1 MCEDKQNPD
10 WRHKLVKKIFNFL
23 VVTIFVALAA
33 GVPVLAQTN
42 RAQTGPGSP
51 TLAAVNPTSI
61 NAVSLNQATISSLS
75 NLPEA
80 DMLIYI
86 NPQRIINEVVPKVLP
101 PKDVE
106 EMRKAFDDV
115 KKNVGINP
123 QNVEYLVLAVRFKKP
138 TDDLNF
144 QPPEFMVVASGDF
157 SAESLMVLA
166 RMATSGKLRDE
177 KYGTRTMG
185 LMTID
190 PLVKEAEKNPFLKSL
205 TEMGIV
211 TLSANTIAA
220 GTPSYL
226 RAAADAS
233 DGKERIS
240 AANLNSLM
248 RDANALVSISGTPW
262 HSFAKSF
269 GILGTETNA
278 RAARCESSIGDLY
291 AAVTMDATNFMV
303 RGAMNADNP
312 DTAKIFSKLY
322 SGLLGYATSSIPDP
336 AAQTMLKG
344 LAITAEGNEV
354 MLRADFPQQM
364 VLDLIHKQMAPK
376 KDEAAAAAG
385 PAPKARAKV
394 SVKRRRTKR

>member
-1 MCEDKQNPD
+1 
-10 WRHKLVKKIFNFL
+10 VKKILNFML
-23 VVTIFVALAA
+23 LTIFIALAA
-33 GVPVLAQTN
+33 AVSGLAQN
-42 RAQTGPGSP
+42 NVAQTGPGSP
-51 TLAAVNPTSI
+51 TLAAINPASI
-61 NAVSLNQATISSLS
+61 TTVSPNQAVLGSLS
-75 NLPEA
+75 SLPEA

-101 PKDVE
+101 AKDVE

-123 QNVEYLVLAVRFKKP
+123 QNVEYIVLAVRFKKP

-157 SAESLMVLA
+157 SAESLIVLA
-166 RMATSGKLRDE
+166 RMATDGKLRDE

-190 PLVKEAEKNPFLKSL
+190 PIVKEAEKNPFLKSL
-205 TEMGIV
+205 TEMGII
-211 TLSANTIAA
+211 TLNANTIAA

-240 AANLNSLM
+240 AATLNSLV

-262 HSFAKSF
+262 RSFAKSF
-269 GILGTETNA
+269 GILGTASNA
-278 RAARCESSIGDLY
+278 RAARCESNIGDLY
-291 AAVTMDATNFMV
+291 AAITMDATNFMV

-312 DTAKIFSKLY
+312 DTAKIFSNLY
-322 SGLLGYATSSIPDP
+322 SGLLRYATSSIPDP

-364 VLDLIHKQMAPK
+364 VLDLIHKQMSPK
-376 KDEAAAAAG
+376 KEEAAVVDVA
-385 PAPKARAKV
+385 APKARTKV
-394 SVKRRRTKR
+394 VVKRRRTKRRD

>member
-1 MCEDKQNPD
+1 
-10 WRHKLVKKIFNFL
+10 VKKIFNL
-23 VVTIFVALAA
+23 VLLTIFIVLAA
-33 GVPVLAQTN
+33 AVSGLAQN
-42 RAQTGPGSP
+42 NVAQTGPGSP
-51 TLAAVNPTSI
+51 TLAAINPTSI
-61 NAVSLNQATISSLS
+61 STLSPNQAVLSSLS
-75 NLPEA
+75 SLPEA

-86 NPQRIINEVVPKVLP
+86 NPHRIINEVAPKVLP
-101 PKDVE
+101 AKDVE

-123 QNVEYLVLAVRFKKP
+123 QNVEYIVLAVRFKKP

-166 RMATSGKLRDE
+166 RMATDGKLRDQ

-185 LMTID
+185 LITID
-190 PLVKEAEKNPFLKSL
+190 PIVKEAEKNPFLKSL

-211 TLSANTIAA
+211 SLNANTIAA

-240 AANLNSLM
+240 AAHLNSLV

-262 HSFAKSF
+262 NSFAKSF
-269 GILGTETNA
+269 GILGTESNA
-278 RAARCESSIGDLY
+278 RAARCESNIGDLY
-291 AAVTMDATNFMV
+291 GAITMDATNFMV

-312 DTAKIFSKLY
+312 DTAKIFSNLY
-322 SGLLGYATSSIPDP
+322 SGLLRYATSSIPDP
-336 AAQTMLKG
+336 AAQMMLKG

-364 VLDLIHKQMAPK
+364 VLDLIHKQMSPK
-376 KDEAAAAAG
+376 KEEAAAVEVA
-385 PAPKARAKV
+385 APKARTKV
-394 SVKRRRTKR
+394 VVKRRRTKPRG